1 MDQKQRVMMKM
12 EAEVMDYRLLSET
25 QISLFLTHCEG
36 GGGGLAANNNAASIQ
51 AEQVT
56 VTVFLSVFIVKTLT

>member
-1 MDQKQRVMMKM
+1 
-12 EAEVMDYRLLSET
+12 MDYRLLSET
-25 QISLFLTHCEG
+25 QISQFLTREG

-56 VTVFLSVFIVKTLT
+56 VIVFLSVSIVKTLT